1 MPLPRLHVIDGTYEL
16 YRAHFS
22 KRPSHEAKIDGR
34 ARDVKASLGVVS
46 SLLHLLTNKEE
57 AVTHLAVAFDNPIR
71 CYRNELFD
79 GYKTDEGVP
88 PELRIQFDWVEEA
101 VRALGVVVW
110 SMDRF
115 EADDALATATVKYR
129 SEFSQIRIM
138 TPDKDLGQCVVGEKV
153 VQVDR
158 MREKVLN
165 EDAVV
170 AKMGVPPSSI
180 PDLLA
185 LVGDSADGIPG
196 LAGFG
201 AKSAAKLLTEYR
213 TIEQIPSDYTQW
225 KVKIVGAERLS
236 GVLEAERNEA
246 LLYKKLATLTT
257 DVPLPQS
264 AGDLVYRGASP
275 DAWKA
280 MCERFEAP
288 RMLERAPK
296 MEMKM

>member
-1 MPLPRLHVIDGTYEL
+1 MVLPRLHVVDGTYEL
-16 YRAHFS
+16 YRAHYS

-34 ARDVKASLGVVS
+34 TRDVKATLGVVS
-46 SLLHLLTNKEE
+46 SLMHLLASSEE
-57 AVTHLAVAFDNPIR
+57 NVTHLAVAFDNPIR
-71 CYRNELFD
+71 CYRNDLFD

-129 SEFSQIRIM
+129 SAFSQIRIM
-138 TPDKDLGQCVVGEKV
+138 TPDKDLGQCVVGDKV

-158 MREKVLN
+158 MREKVLD
-165 EDAVV
+165 EAAV
-170 AKMGVPPSSI
+170 AEKMGVPPRSI
-180 PDLLA
+180 PDLLG

-201 AKSAAKLLTEYR
+201 AKSAGKLLSEYG
-213 TIEQIPSDYTQW
+213 TIENIPADFTLW
-225 KVKIVGAERLS
+225 KVKVVGAERLS
-236 GVLEAERNEA
+236 RTLEGERELA
-246 LLYKKLATLTT
+246 LLYKKLATLTK
-257 DVPLPQS
+257 DVPL
-264 AGDLVYRGASP
+264 AETADDLTYRGASP
-275 DAWKA
+275 SAWSA

-288 RMLERAPK
+288 RMVDRAPK
-296 MEMKM
+296 R